1 MENPFTVIGF
11 TVIGLASC
19 CRGGCWG
26 GGDDGGGV
34 LSHET
39 IENAMHAQSADDK
52 KN

>member
-19 CRGGCWG
+19 CWG

-39 IENAMHAQSADDK
+39 IENDMHAQSANDA
-52 KN
+52 N